1 MPACA
6 AGLVAVH
13 QHQRVVRT
21 NQTLTHHR
29 QTSRIVGRKEKHLVT
44 ECEIPRES
52 VEAQWIAV
60 DWKTLC
66 TPLVSVTQLE
76 IQIEI
81 VQLLQLLIV
90 AQEVCPSTSTV
101 L

>member
-1 MPACA
+1 M
-6 AGLVAVH
+6 
-13 QHQRVVRT
+13 
-21 NQTLTHHR
+21 
-29 QTSRIVGRKEKHLVT
+29 T
-44 ECEIPRES
+44 ECETPRES

-81 VQLLQLLIV
+81 VLQLLQLLIV